1 MKDGGLTV
9 AELRPDHEAVAVP
22 MDARMR
28 AVVLMAFY
36 NFFLADDVC
45 PSANKNQQH
54 TTVPYLHVEIWG
66 NLHKFPALSPLA
78 LQGYIGTSKPRAPN
92 LAILAGADTKG
103 HEIMMPSLLRQ
114 L

>member
-54 TTVPYLHVEIWG
+54 TTVPYLHVEILG
-66 NLHKFPALSPLA
+66 ESSQISRPLA
-78 LQGYIGTSKPRAPN
+78 SRIGTSKPRAPN

>member
-9 AELRPDHEAVAVP
+9 AELGPDHEAVAVP

-54 TTVPYLHVEIWG
+54 TTVPYLHVEILG
-66 NLHKFPALSPLA
+66 ESSQISRPLASHLA
-78 LQGYIGTSKPRAPN
+78 LQGYIGTSKPRSHH
-92 LAILAGADTKG
+92 G
-103 HEIMMPSLLRQ
+103 IMYYVPWRQ

>member
-36 NFFLADDVC
+36 NFFLADDVQKSTTYNSALHPTRGDFGGIFTNFP
-45 PSANKNQQH
+45 PSR
-54 TTVPYLHVEIWG
+54 
-66 NLHKFPALSPLA
+66 LSPFSMR
-78 LQGYIGTSKPRAPN
+78 GEG
-92 LAILAGADTKG
+92 
-103 HEIMMPSLLRQ
+103 
-114 L
+114 